1 MKELTANFQSLTIPE
16 IKECIIGVRLLKN
29 QMAQLLD
36 NANVSY
42 MMHTDYGVGLLVADG
57 GEIITWTRT

>member
-1 MKELTANFQSLTIPE
+1 MKELTVDFQSLTVPE
-16 IKECIIGVRLLKN
+16 IKECATGVHLLKS

-42 MMHTDYGVGLLVADG
+42 MMHTDFGVGLLVADG
-57 GEIITWTRT
+57 GEVITWMQT

>member
-1 MKELTANFQSLTIPE
+1 MKELTVDFRSLTVPE
-16 IKECIIGVRLLKN
+16 IKECATGVHLLKS

-42 MMHTDYGVGLLVADG
+42 MMHTDFGVGLLVADG
-57 GEIITWTRT
+57 GEVITWMQT

>member
-1 MKELTANFQSLTIPE
+1 MKELTVDFRSLTVPE
-16 IKECIIGVRLLKN
+16 IKECATGVRLLKN

-57 GEIITWTRT
+57 GEIITWART